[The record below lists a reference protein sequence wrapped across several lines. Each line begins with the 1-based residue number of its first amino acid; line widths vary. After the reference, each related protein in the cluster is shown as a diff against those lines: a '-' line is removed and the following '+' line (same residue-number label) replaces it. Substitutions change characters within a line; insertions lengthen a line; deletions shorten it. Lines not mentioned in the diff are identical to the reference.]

1 MKTTFTAVPRGALFL
16 AAALLTPALA
26 HAHTGMGSTGGF
38 AHGFSHPL
46 GGLDH
51 LCAMIAVGLWA
62 AQMGGRA
69 IWAVPL
75 TFVSVMAFGGFLG
88 MMQVQ
93 VPFVES
99 GIVLSVLMLGVFIA
113 AAARLPLAASVLIV
127 GLFALCHGHAH
138 GSEMPV
144 AASGLAYALGFVG
157 ATALLHAVGIGL
169 GVGIQKASQPLVVRL
184 TGGAIALCGLFL
196 WIA

>member
-1 MKTTFTAVPRGALFL
+1 MKTTFTAVPRGALLL
-16 AAALLTPALA
+16 AAALLAPTLA
-26 HAHTGMGSTGGF
+26 QAHTGVASTGGF

-75 TFVSVMAFGGFLG
+75 TFVSVMALGGFLG
-88 MMQVQ
+88 MTQMHL
-93 VPFVES
+93 PLVET
-99 GIVLSVLMLGVFIA
+99 GLVLSVLMLGVFIA
-113 AAARLPLAASVLIV
+113 AAARLPLAASVVIV
-127 GLFALCHGHAH
+127 GLFALCHGVAH

-144 AASGLAYALGFVG
+144 AASGLTFALGFVL
-157 ATALLHAVGIGL
+157 ATSLLHTVGIGL

-184 TGGAIALCGLFL
+184 TGGAIALCGLCL
-196 WIA
+196 WVA